1 MFARLFANPYVIL
14 TLTTIFWAGNTVA
27 GRLAVGQVSPM
38 GLTTFRWLFAYL
50 LMLAFLPREVAQSFR
65 MLREKPLYL
74 AAMGFIGFTGFNAV
88 YYAAAHHTTAVNIG
102 IMQQSTP
109 IFVMLGAFLL
119 YNARITAGQV
129 AGLVAG
135 VIGVLFVASTGKW
148 SVLRNLDF
156 NRGDVMILVI
166 GAVYAAYSL
175 NVRRRPP
182 EWRPFAFFAAMAFVA
197 ALTSLP
203 LLAFEMAQGAFF
215 WPTAKGWAVVAYVA
229 VCPSLLAQIWYIR
242 GIEMIGAARSG
253 FLFNAIPVFAALMAV
268 AILGEPFGWY
278 HAVGLT
284 LVIGGIA
291 WAERHRA

>member
-14 TLTTIFWAGNTVA
+14 TLTTLFWAGNTVA
-27 GRLAVGQVSPM
+27 ARLAVGHVSPM
-38 GLTTFRWLFAYL
+38 GLTTFRWLFAYT
-50 LMLAFLPREVAQSFR
+50 LMVIFLPKEVAQSFR

-74 AAMGFIGFTGFNAV
+74 IVMGFVGFTGFNAV

-102 IMQQSTP
+102 IMQQSIP
-109 IFVMLGAFLL
+109 VFVMLGAFLI
-119 YNARITAGQV
+119 YKARITLGQV
-129 AGLVAG
+129 TGLVAG
-135 VIGVLFVASTGKW
+135 IIGVVIVASTGKW
-148 SVLRNLDF
+148 SVLRELDF
-156 NRGDVMILVI
+156 NRGDLMILFI
-166 GAVYAAYSL
+166 GAVYAGYSL

-182 EWRPFAFFAAMAFVA
+182 EWKPFAFFAAMAFVA
-197 ALTSLP
+197 AVTSLP
-203 LLAFEMAQGAFF
+203 LLIWEISQGAFIT
-215 WPTAKGWAVVAYVA
+215 PTAKGWAVIAYVA
-229 VCPSLLAQIWYIR
+229 VCPSLLAQIWYIK

-253 FLFNAIPVFAALMAV
+253 FLFNAIPVFAAVMAV